1 MSFHGQ
7 AAVHAWGVK
16 PARKDVGVPFR
27 GVKRKGE
34 LVARYAIGVEHH
46 LFVES
51 DALAVAEGA
60 RPGEVLLAGGAVLHD
75 GAERIFSV
83 TFGTVA
89 VLPDEKPVERHRNG
103 VARLYRRTLR
113 GCVLGRVAEVGELVV
128 LQVLDGARNGHAGI
142 AARVD
147 GILTRDDGLQVAR
160 RARRQGLR
168 GRLGIPAER
177 DDLHGRAR
185 QDLLVACFEEAAFK
199 AEPGELV
206 GPVRSEFG
214 YHLIRVRGRT
224 SQAVQIAD
232 LAFSLEPGQ
241 ATLTDKQN
249 TLEDVAFYA
258 EESSSFADEAKSRD
272 LAVNQVQAEADQ
284 ESLPGIG
291 QSRAFSSFMEE
302 AEAGSISEVIEVD
315 DKFVLL
321 KATEVKPEG
330 YRHFE
335 EVKNQIRPQVELEK
349 KKAVQARRM
358 RRALDQSSFQQL
370 PQVLGTELR
379 SESGVTFTTATVPGV
394 GRDPAFSGTVFGLD
408 EGETSGVVEGENAAF
423 VVQVT
428 SMQEPPE
435 LTASKRQQIRQQLRK
450 QRQKEV
456 SSQWMAALKE
466 EATIKDQ
473 RSRFQ

>member
-1 MSFHGQ
+1 M
-7 AAVHAWGVK
+7 
-16 PARKDVGVPFR
+16 
-27 GVKRKGE
+27 
-34 LVARYAIGVEHH
+34 
-46 LFVES
+46 
-51 DALAVAEGA
+51 
-60 RPGEVLLAGGAVLHD
+60 
-75 GAERIFSV
+75 
-83 TFGTVA
+83 
-89 VLPDEKPVERHRNG
+89 
-103 VARLYRRTLR
+103 
-113 GCVLGRVAEVGELVV
+113 
-128 LQVLDGARNGHAGI
+128 
-142 AARVD
+142 
-147 GILTRDDGLQVAR
+147 
-160 RARRQGLR
+160 
-168 GRLGIPAER
+168 
-177 DDLHGRAR
+177 
-185 QDLLVACFEEAAFK
+185 
-199 AEPGELV
+199 
-206 GPVRSEFG
+206 
-214 YHLIRVRGRT
+214 RGRT

-232 LAFSLEPGQ
+232 LAFSVEPGQ

-330 YRHFE
+330 YRPFE
-335 EVKNQIRPQVELEK
+335 EVKSQIRPQVELEK

-408 EGETSGVVEGENAAF
+408 EGETSGVVEGANAAF
-423 VVQVT
+423 VVHVT